1 LPGVLIWRNLQPELA
16 RRNNH
21 MAQYEQKT
29 DSREF
34 EVADPDQHRGS
45 WTGNAPAEATDIAIR
60 LWGPERSARSLTWK
74 TDSVLVYMIA
84 DLVCASRG
92 RIDEESPP
100 VMAAHFDSSSH
111 ALLAARRIQTSIL
124 EFLACRPGD
133 RVGGAIV
140 VYVPRTTDPTG
151 LSGEMVRQE
160 LRHAKPGQIL
170 LAANVS
176 RRLRDLPGIE
186 FVTGP
191 ALPGAG
197 EGGQTGSTERGST
210 ETGLTETGLT
220 ELVWTTPERV
230 ALLRESVGDWSEP
243 QTTDSPALG
252 ATLIVDSP
260 FARREPMNATVPPVA
275 RTNDFVMKD
284 SSEPQSLRA
293 AHVLA
298 DAQNRTQFSPDLE
311 DTPRSSSL
319 EAAEFEEQ
327 PVFTRTRVILG
338 VVALVLVAALIAILF
353 RPTQVTRRP
362 PPPQQDQAVGPVS
375 PENQPPVPPAPE
387 TRTSETKTQKSES
400 AAEKPA
406 AKGAV
411 TVPRPQPPAKPS
423 AGNRVK
429 NTTEGVEE
437 PEIYHE
443 SGGFTLKDLPQLL
456 KMAQID
462 AGAGNYAKAK
472 REYQKVLSLQ
482 PNNQDAK
489 DGLHKLDLIPTDQQ

>member
-1 LPGVLIWRNLQPELA
+1 LPGVLIWGNLQPELA
-16 RRNNH
+16 RRNNQ

-45 WTGNAPAEATDIAIR
+45 RTGNAPAEATDIAIR

-84 DLVCASRG
+84 DLVAASRG

-100 VMAAHFDSSSH
+100 VMAAHFDSSSQ
-111 ALLAARRIQTSIL
+111 ALLAARRIQTAIL
-124 EFLACRPGD
+124 EFLVCRPGN

-186 FVTGP
+186 FVSGP
-191 ALPGAG
+191 ALTGAG
-197 EGGQTGSTERGST
+197 EGGQRGST
-210 ETGLTETGLT
+210 ETGSTETGLT

-243 QTTDSPALG
+243 QTTDSPAVG

-260 FARREPMNATVPPVA
+260 FARREPMNATAPPVA

-293 AHVLA
+293 AQVLA
-298 DAQNRTQFSPDLE
+298 DAQNRSQFSEDLE
-311 DTPRSSSL
+311 DTPGSSSL

-362 PPPQQDQAVGPVS
+362 PPPRQDQAVGPVS
-375 PENQPPVPPAPE
+375 PDSQPPVPPAAE

-400 AAEKPA
+400 ADEKPA
-406 AKGAV
+406 AKAAV
-411 TVPRPQPPAKPS
+411 TVPRLQPPAKPS

-489 DGLHKLDLIPTDQQ
+489 DGLHKLDLIPTDQP

>member
-1 LPGVLIWRNLQPELA
+1 
-16 RRNNH
+16 

-45 WTGNAPAEATDIAIR
+45 WTGTAPAEATDIAIR
-60 LWGPERSARSLTWK
+60 LWSPERSARSLTWK

-84 DLVCASRG
+84 DLVGASHG
-92 RIDEESPP
+92 RIAEESLP
-100 VMAAHFDSSSH
+100 VMAAHFDSSSQ

-133 RVGGAIV
+133 RVGAAIV
-140 VYVPRTTDPTG
+140 IYVPRTTDPTG

-191 ALPGAG
+191 ALTGAG
-197 EGGQTGSTERGST
+197 EGGQAGST

-220 ELVWTTPERV
+220 ELIWTTPERV

-243 QTTDSPALG
+243 QTTDSPAVG
-252 ATLIVDSP
+252 ATLIVESP
-260 FARREPMNATVPPVA
+260 FARREPMNASVPPVA

-298 DAQNRTQFSPDLE
+298 DEQNRMQLSPDLE
-311 DTPRSSSL
+311 DTPTSSSL

-327 PVFTRTRVILG
+327 AVFTRTRVILG
-338 VVALVLVAALIAILF
+338 VAALVLVAALIAILF

-362 PPPQQDQAVGPVS
+362 APPQQDQAAGPTS
-375 PENQPPVPPAPE
+375 PDNQPPVLPAAE
-387 TRTSETKTQKSES
+387 TRTSETKAPETKTQKSEPM
-400 AAEKPA
+400 AEKPA
-406 AKGAV
+406 AKGAL
-411 TVPRPQPPAKPS
+411 TIPRPQPPAKPS

-437 PEIYHE
+437 PEANHE
-443 SGGFTLKDLPQLL
+443 SGGFTLKDLPPLL